1 MKKHL
6 KKGLL
11 ILISFVFLFLTCN
24 TYIFA
29 KDIEIK
35 AISKNN
41 IIYFE
46 SRIGALTSEGSAWL
60 TNHGSYDNLSYWDTK
75 NHKYVK
81 PYGDDMTD
89 GWNTATIRS
98 SSYIIHNKTF
108 SVYNDKDSAN
118 YNPNIYGYWDDKTD
132 KTKYAEI
139 TGKNVLNFVEF
150 ARYSK
155 GYHVTPLT
163 KDNGEIV
170 EGKFVNIE
178 YNMIPKE
185 YIKEIIKTLGKPKL
199 DQKGNYKYYISQP
212 IGYHFWGPYFVK
224 NRKIMDLGNGGKGVN
239 SVDRNVGILTAYD
252 TDPDLPA
259 EMNLTG
265 KIGGQNSFLNYYD
278 NILLIPKNVVN
289 TNSKVYVR
297 HIDEKGNDIGHND
310 SEVLD
315 RGGSGNLEEL
325 KNNKFSSNNKHSSVY
340 PEYYEV
346 DSGDKLIVSRY
357 LTIVD
362 RAKYYELT
370 GVKVSTS
377 TSYEEAH
384 KNLSKAKSNIKD
396 TVNITAGDT
405 SKVTVIEFK
414 YKKVNIPP
422 DDPDNPDG
430 GGNTPESGIKTVSDG
445 SKTDDCQMQY
455 TPTNENIT
463 PYLIANKVKFIALK
477 YEYKIEGKSLK
488 YKAKNFDVNKL
499 ISGNI
504 SDNSGDVGKIFG
516 GANDKWTL
524 LEGNSTKEFTAK
536 NVDSIN
542 AELEKYKE
550 VKNFPSKS
558 DLKTVAEKKT
568 EKNDFETG
576 YKVPGNRYNGLRIP
590 KITANYQK
598 YNVLTKSYSGSK
610 ISTNTKNESKVI
622 VYNPI
627 KVEKVK
633 VESSGI
639 VDHSVGT
646 NNTSVIQK
654 NADFTLKISEPT
666 GDAYRNHKYTEY
678 IDKYYLIFDINV
690 VKTNDTNYEKLY
702 SFTGGGQIQ
711 EITKNVGEEIPYG
724 TVIVLSKDTREFKAK
739 AGNTVSGNINQN
751 STNENTSDTRKIS
764 LIASSNNMPI
774 ENNNWLKQKVL
785 NRESKNLITSANEY
799 TYIGL
804 KNNDSFKVNRN
815 GQYETFPVR
824 RNYCE
829 RGINYANYKVHDA
842 RAYSNSTMYNDAYY
856 FAKSDNEVTNLGR
869 IYDFKVTDCSDIDFK
884 SVFRKNEQGVN
895 DLTGIEYFSGVK
907 KYSIYSS
914 DVNTLEDREGLTI
927 SSSAAAKTILPLGP
941 YKNTNISYVNAPKMG
956 YRISFDLKTSGFF
969 DKSKE
974 DLNDANSPKKEVRIT
989 PKYYYISKDGKT
1001 YKPNINLYY
1010 KNSSGKYIKFV
1021 GSNYTIYFK
1030 PNDGYRTKSNSGI
1043 TSNLDTMSSQL
1054 EPLTVGSSDYFVLSS
1069 KMMSSSD
1076 NNFIQSWYGEFKL
1089 PNSTIAVEGS
1099 NVSKPLTDG
1108 YVGVK
1113 FEIVSCESSNG
1124 RENKISYNSNDKK
1137 ADPNTNTTQWDYEG
1151 YLGFN
1156 TPGKKADDLSIQL
1169 EKGTWTVNDTNSNA
1183 KYGDVKGTVALFDLD
1198 NRAANDFD

>member
-1 MKKHL
+1 M
-6 KKGLL
+6 
-11 ILISFVFLFLTCN
+11 
-24 TYIFA
+24 
-29 KDIEIK
+29 
-35 AISKNN
+35 
-41 IIYFE
+41 
-46 SRIGALTSEGSAWL
+46 
-60 TNHGSYDNLSYWDTK
+60 
-75 NHKYVK
+75 
-81 PYGDDMTD
+81 
-89 GWNTATIRS
+89 
-98 SSYIIHNKTF
+98 
-108 SVYNDKDSAN
+108 
-118 YNPNIYGYWDDKTD
+118 
-132 KTKYAEI
+132 
-139 TGKNVLNFVEF
+139 
-150 ARYSK
+150 
-155 GYHVTPLT
+155 
-163 KDNGEIV
+163 
-170 EGKFVNIE
+170 
-178 YNMIPKE
+178 
-185 YIKEIIKTLGKPKL
+185 
-199 DQKGNYKYYISQP
+199 
-212 IGYHFWGPYFVK
+212 
-224 NRKIMDLGNGGKGVN
+224 
-239 SVDRNVGILTAYD
+239 
-252 TDPDLPA
+252 
-259 EMNLTG
+259 
-265 KIGGQNSFLNYYD
+265 SFLNYYD
-278 NILLIPKNVVN
+278 NILLLPKNVVN

-346 DSGDKLIVSRY
+346 NSGDKLIVSRY

-377 TSYEEAH
+377 TSYEQAH

-430 GGNTPESGIKTVSDG
+430 GGNTPGSGIKTVSDG

-550 VKNFPSKS
+550 VKKFPSKS

-690 VKTNDTNYEKLY
+690 IKTNDTNYEKLY
-702 SFTGGGQIQ
+702 SFTSGGQIQ
-711 EITKNVGEEIPYG
+711 EIAKNVGEEIPYG

-751 STNENTSDTRKIS
+751 SINENTSDTRKIS

-804 KNNDSFKVNRN
+804 KNNNSFKVNIN

-842 RAYSNSTMYNDAYY
+842 RAYSNLTMYNDAYY

-1010 KNSSGKYIKFV
+1010 KNSSGKYTKFV

-1030 PNDGYRTKSNSGI
+1030 PNDGYRTKSNSGV

-1151 YLGFN
+1151 YLGFS

>member
-6 KKGLL
+6 KKGLF

-29 KDIEIK
+29 KDIEIHATSNK
-35 AISKNN
+35 GDVFFQT
-41 IIYFE
+41 YVG
-46 SRIGALTSEGSAWL
+46 RLTEEGKEIERLGKLNKIDETHNGNYGIAY
-60 TNHGSYDNLSYWDTK
+60 GSDMDKDTWD
-75 NHKYVK
+75 
-81 PYGDDMTD
+81 PGI
-89 GWNTATIRS
+89 IRS
-98 SSYIIHNKTF
+98 STYIIHNKPFT
-108 SVYNDKDSAN
+108 VYQQCNWSDMDALGYIKSYTPSITKGGYTKAIGENNNVN
-118 YNPNIYGYWDDKTD
+118 YI
-132 KTKYAEI
+132 
-139 TGKNVLNFVEF
+139 EF
-150 ARYSK
+150 ARLERGSAVIKLADREYVNVS
-155 GYHVTPLT
+155 Y
-163 KDNGEIV
+163 N
-170 EGKFVNIE
+170 KF
-178 YNMIPKE
+178 PKS
-185 YIKEIIKTLGKPKL
+185 YIKKIKENLNAYRANNNGNEYMFYLSEPTAFYDSRDGKIKVS
-199 DQKGNYKYYISQP
+199 K
-212 IGYHFWGPYFVK
+212 
-224 NRKIMDLGNGGKGVN
+224 RKIWVENGGNLNLENYSVGYLKLRQIDSSMIDWFGLMGNENDEPQSIVN
-239 SVDRNVGILTAYD
+239 
-252 TDPDLPA
+252 
-259 EMNLTG
+259 M
-265 KIGGQNSFLNYYD
+265 YD
-278 NILLIPKNVVN
+278 NKLFLPKNVVN

-377 TSYEEAH
+377 TSYEQAH

-430 GGNTPESGIKTVSDG
+430 GGNTPGSGIKTVSDG

-463 PYLIANKVKFIALK
+463 PYLIANKVKFITLK
-477 YEYKIEGKSLK
+477 YQYKIEGKVLK

-504 SDNSGDVGKIFG
+504 SNNSGDVGKIFG

-550 VKNFPSKS
+550 VKKFPSKS

-576 YKVPGNRYNGLRIP
+576 YKVPENRYNGLRIP

-627 KVEKVK
+627 KVEKVR

-666 GDAYRNHKYTEY
+666 GDAYKNHKYTEY

-702 SFTGGGQIQ
+702 SFTSGGQIQ

-724 TVIVLSKDTREFKAK
+724 TVIILSKNTKEFKAK

-804 KNNDSFKVNRN
+804 KNNDSFKVNIN

-842 RAYSNSTMYNDAYY
+842 RAYSNLTMYNDAYY

-927 SSSAAAKTILPLGP
+927 SSSTAAKTILPLGP

-1010 KNSSGKYIKFV
+1010 KNSSGKYTKFV

-1030 PNDGYRTKSNSGI
+1030 PNDGYRTKSNSGV

-1151 YLGFN
+1151 YLGFS

>member
-1 MKKHL
+1 MKGSISGDSKKTNVSHKDEEDL
-6 KKGLL
+6 KK
-11 ILISFVFLFLTCN
+11 
-24 TYIFA
+24 
-29 KDIEIK
+29 IK
-35 AISKNN
+35 
-41 IIYFE
+41 Y
-46 SRIGALTSEGSAWL
+46 
-60 TNHGSYDNLSYWDTK
+60 
-75 NHKYVK
+75 
-81 PYGDDMTD
+81 
-89 GWNTATIRS
+89 
-98 SSYIIHNKTF
+98 
-108 SVYNDKDSAN
+108 
-118 YNPNIYGYWDDKTD
+118 
-132 KTKYAEI
+132 
-139 TGKNVLNFVEF
+139 VEF
-150 ARYSK
+150 ARYARRETIR
-155 GYHVTPLT
+155 V
-163 KDNGEIV
+163 V
-170 EGKFVNIE
+170 EKNKKYVSLNENQISE
-178 YNMIPKE
+178 N
-185 YIKEIIKTLGKPKL
+185 YIKKIKSKLGTSKI
-199 DQKGNYKYYISQP
+199 KGDCYKYYISQP
-212 IGYHFWGPYFVK
+212 IGYSYDK
-224 NRKIMDLGNGGKGVN
+224 YYLNTR
-239 SVDRNVGILTAYD
+239 SVYDIDKEDKKEVGYLTAAEND
-252 TDPDLPA
+252 DEKDLP
-259 EMNLTG
+259 ELFGLTG
-265 KIGGQNSFLNYYD
+265 SPAYQAPMSFLNYYD
-278 NILLIPKNVVN
+278 NILLLPKNVVN

-325 KNNKFSSNNKHSSVY
+325 NNNKFSSNNKHSSVY

-829 RGINYANYKVHDA
+829 RGVNYANYKVHDA

-1010 KNSSGKYIKFV
+1010 KNSSGKYTKFV

-1030 PNDGYRTKSNSGI
+1030 PNDGYRTKSNSGV

-1151 YLGFN
+1151 YLGFS